1 VKKYKFSLER
11 VLRVRKIQQA
21 LKLAEHKRAERALA
35 AQQQKLA
42 MFAGERDLQCESME
56 GAQSREYRAADR
68 MTDWR
73 YLQRIERIVTYQGT
87 VVREY
92 TQHESDAKKRFQ
104 LARQSCLS
112 LEKLEDRQREVW
124 VDELIKEEQKS
135 ADDRPRHSHRDKP

>member
-1 VKKYKFSLER
+1 MKKYKFSLER

-21 LKLAEHKRAERALA
+21 LRLAEHKRAERALA

-42 MFAGERDLQCESME
+42 MFTGERDLQCEAME
-56 GAQSREYRAADR
+56 DAQGREYRAADR

-92 TQHESDAKKRFQ
+92 THHESEAKKRFQ
-104 LARQSCLS
+104 IARQGCLS
-112 LEKLEDRQREVW
+112 LEKLEGKQREVW
-124 VDELIKEEQKS
+124 VGDMIKEEQKN
-135 ADDRPRHSHRDKP
+135 ADDRPRHPHRDLS